1 MRHPIDLSP
10 HSQRGAFSI
19 LTTLVLLLVLGFL
32 ALALDSGRLYLEKR
46 RLQKVA
52 DTAALEAITRLPLG
66 DCSAAPADAQQFASE
81 NALRNGFDPDAD
93 DRSLAVQCVTT
104 MSSGGLRDAVADSH
118 GRAVRVE
125 VQHRVPTSLVM
136 QASSLFSPS
145 IPNQITL
152 RARAVAEREEPSASF
167 SVGAQLLRLDN
178 GRLLG
183 RLLATV
189 GLDPATLTVLDSNG
203 LANASISPAGL
214 LDALGVDIGIE
225 QLKVLS
231 PEGLLDL
238 VQTQVGL
245 LGIDELL
252 DLSLEVV
259 SDSVLRADLAL
270 VRQQILGNPVLRDV
284 RLSLFD
290 TPTQPG
296 LLSLTTTPDGEI
308 GPALD
313 TRVNL
318 SELLKTALLIG
329 ANQQGLQLHQGLL
342 NTAQLELGIVR
353 PPSIG
358 IGPVGTTAYNAQI
371 RLHLS
376 VDTKET
382 PLLGGLLAGLGVRV
396 HLPIWIDLVTGHGT
410 LESLD
415 CTGAEPLAEIDVVS
429 RVGNVCLGDIPA
441 AARWSDS
448 RSCESDLQSTELI
461 RASLPLVGGFTLDHK
476 LHLPAL
482 EANTRP
488 PLAFETVPQRES
500 TAPNNFQLAKTVDRL
515 LDEIMDLIKPSAF
528 KSEGLLGGVLG
539 SLLDLVELV
548 LDPLVNVLK
557 PIVSGLLSPLGGLLD
572 SVINQLL
579 GLEIGRTDVQLQSVS
594 CGIPKLVR

>member
-1 MRHPIDLSP
+1 
-10 HSQRGAFSI
+10 
-19 LTTLVLLLVLGFL
+19 
-32 ALALDSGRLYLEKR
+32 
-46 RLQKVA
+46 
-52 DTAALEAITRLPLG
+52 
-66 DCSAAPADAQQFASE
+66 
-81 NALRNGFDPDAD
+81 
-93 DRSLAVQCVTT
+93 
-104 MSSGGLRDAVADSH
+104 
-118 GRAVRVE
+118 
-125 VQHRVPTSLVM
+125 M

-318 SELLKTALLIG
+318 GELLKTALLIG
-329 ANQQGLQLHQGLL
+329 ANQQGLQLQQGLL

-528 KSEGLLGGVLG
+528 KSEGLLGGILG

-572 SVINQLL
+572 SVVNQLL
-579 GLEIGRTDVQLQSVS
+579 GLEVGRTDVQLQSVS